1 MEKMVTMDFTILKE
15 QFENK
20 KVFVT
25 GHTGFK
31 GSWLLLIL
39 KELGAKVVG
48 YALAPEN
55 EADLFN
61 QIDGAQYCEKSI
73 IANILDDEQLK
84 KEISAFQPDYIFHL
98 AAQALVR
105 KSYENPIETYMVNT
119 IGTANVL
126 EAMRLLPNAC
136 VGIMVTTDKVYE
148 NPERGTAFEEAD
160 KLGGYDPYSASK
172 ATCEIVI
179 DSYRNSFFNAQAF
192 NTHKKSIASVRAGN
206 VIGGGDFSKDRIIP
220 DIVRSI
226 QNKTAISLRN
236 PEATRPWQHVLEPL
250 GAYLLLAAHMHQ
262 KPEAFNEAFN
272 FGPAI
277 DDVLTA
283 KEVTQLF
290 LSAFGAQQHKI
301 DIDLGQHVHEAKL
314 LMLNSE
320 KARLK
325 INWTPK
331 WKALDA
337 IQQTA
342 WWYANEQIAVR
353 QRCAEQIVNYFN
365 L

>member
-105 KSYENPIETYMVNT
+105 KSYKNPIETYMVNT

-126 EAMRLLPNAC
+126 EAMRLLPNVC

-220 DIVRSI
+220 DIVISI

-236 PEATRPWQHVLEPL
+236 PEASRPWQPVLEPL

-277 DDVLTA
+277 DDVLMV

-314 LMLNSE
+314 MMLNSE

-325 INWTPK
+325 INWAPK

>member
-1 MEKMVTMDFTILKE
+1 MNYTLIQK
-15 QFENK
+15 QFKNK

-39 KELGAKVVG
+39 KELGAQVHG
-48 YALAPEN
+48 YALSPEYEN
-55 EADLFN
+55 DLFN
-61 QIDGAQYCEKSI
+61 QLNGAQYCEKSI
-73 IANILDDEQLK
+73 IADILDADQLK
-84 KEISAFQPDYIFHL
+84 KEIVAFQPDYIFHL

-119 IGTANVL
+119 IGTANIL
-126 EAMRLLPNAC
+126 EAMRSLPNAC

-148 NPERGTAFEEAD
+148 NPERGTAFVESD

-179 DSYRNSFFNAQAF
+179 DSYRNSFFNKQDYSL
-192 NTHKKSIASVRAGN
+192 HKKSIASVRAGN

-226 QNKTAISLRN
+226 QNHTAINLRN
-236 PEATRPWQHVLEPL
+236 PNATRPWQHVLEPL

-262 KPEAFNEAFN
+262 QPEAYNEAFN

-277 DDVLTA
+277 DDVLTV
-283 KEVTQLF
+283 KEVTESF
-290 LSAFGAQQHKI
+290 ITAFGAIEQEIAI
-301 DIDLGQHVHEAKL
+301 DDKHHVHEAKL

-320 KARLK
+320 KAKLK
-325 INWTPK
+325 INWVPK
-331 WKALDA
+331 WNATEA
-337 IQQTA
+337 IRQTA
-342 WWYANEQIAVR
+342 WWYANSQIEVSK
-353 QRCAEQIVNYFN
+353 RCMTQINNYFDS
-365 L
+365 

>member
-1 MEKMVTMDFTILKE
+1 MNYTLLKE
-15 QFENK
+15 QFKNK

-39 KELGAKVVG
+39 KELGAQVRG

-55 EADLFN
+55 EHDLFN
-61 QIDGAQYCEKSI
+61 QLNGAQYCEKSI
-73 IANILDDEQLK
+73 IADILDADLLK
-84 KEISAFQPDYIFHL
+84 KEILAFQPDYVFHL

-126 EAMRLLPNAC
+126 DAMRSLPNAC

-148 NPERGTAFEEAD
+148 NPERGTAFVESD

-179 DSYRNSFFNAQAF
+179 DSYRNSFFNTQDF
-192 NTHKKSIASVRAGN
+192 NLHQKSIASVRAGN

-226 QNKTAISLRN
+226 QNHTAISLRN
-236 PEATRPWQHVLEPL
+236 PNATRPWQHVLEPL

-262 KPEAFNEAFN
+262 HPEAFNEAFN

-277 DDVLTA
+277 DDVLTV
-283 KEVTQLF
+283 KEVTQSF
-290 LSAFGAQQHKI
+290 ISAFGASQQEIAI
-301 DIDLGQHVHEAKL
+301 DDKQHVHEANL

-320 KARLK
+320 KAKLK

-331 WKALDA
+331 WNATEA

-342 WWYANEQIAVR
+342 WWYANNQIEVSK
-353 QRCAEQIVNYFN
+353 RCMTQINNYFAS
-365 L
+365 

>member
-1 MEKMVTMDFTILKE
+1 
-15 QFENK
+15 
-20 KVFVT
+20 
-25 GHTGFK
+25 
-31 GSWLLLIL
+31 
-39 KELGAKVVG
+39 
-48 YALAPEN
+48 
-55 EADLFN
+55 
-61 QIDGAQYCEKSI
+61 
-73 IANILDDEQLK
+73 
-84 KEISAFQPDYIFHL
+84 
-98 AAQALVR
+98 
-105 KSYENPIETYMVNT
+105 MVNT

-126 EAMRLLPNAC
+126 EAIRLLPNAC

-148 NPERGTAFEEAD
+148 NPERGPAFEESD

-277 DDVLTA
+277 DDVLTV

-325 INWTPK
+325 INWAPK
-331 WKALDA
+331 WKALVA

-353 QRCAEQIVNYFN
+353 QRCAEQIINYFN

>member
-1 MEKMVTMDFTILKE
+1 MDFTILKE

-39 KELGAKVVG
+39 KKLGAQVVG
-48 YALAPEN
+48 YSLAPEN
-55 EADLFN
+55 KEDLFN

-73 IANILDDEQLK
+73 IANILDAEQLK
-84 KEISAFQPDYIFHL
+84 KEINAFQPDYIFHL

-105 KSYENPIETYMVNT
+105 KSYDNPIETYMVNT

-126 EAMRLLPNAC
+126 EAMRTLSNAC

-148 NPERGTAFEEAD
+148 NPERGTAFVESD

-179 DSYRNSFFNAQAF
+179 DSYRNSFFNLQDF
-192 NTHKKSIASVRAGN
+192 NVHKKSIASVRAGN

-226 QNKTAISLRN
+226 QNNTAISLRN
-236 PEATRPWQHVLEPL
+236 PNATRPWQHVLEPL
-250 GAYLLLAAHMHQ
+250 GAYLLLAAHMRQH
-262 KPEAFNEAFN
+262 PEAYNEAFN
-272 FGPAI
+272 FGPAV
-277 DDVLTA
+277 DDVLTV
-283 KEVTQLF
+283 KEVTEIF
-290 LSAFGAQQHKI
+290 LTAFGTQHHEI
-301 DIDLGQHVHEAKL
+301 AIDLSKQVHEAKL

-320 KARLK
+320 KAKLK
-325 INWTPK
+325 ISWTPK

-342 WWYANEQIAVR
+342 WWYVNDKKVAHL
-353 QRCAEQIVNYFN
+353 RCAEQISNYFN